1 MDLDDDELWAIQYS
15 RNYIK
20 KNKIVK
26 KREELKAK
34 MDDKNSWKLHSWEW
48 DAIPYAIDVLN
59 ELLEE

>member
-1 MDLDDDELWAIQYS
+1 MDLDDDELWATQYS

-20 KNKIVK
+20 KNKIIK
-26 KREELKAK
+26 KREELEAK
-34 MDDKNSWKLHSWEW
+34 MDDKNSWKLRSWEW